1 MTNDEVFDAV
11 RQTLESQGIK
21 AAAQRHRELIQSQ
34 LVDAGMNDV
43 IPLLGLFRA
52 RQLLNQYVIES
63 N

>member
-1 MTNDEVFDAV
+1 MTNDEVFEAV
-11 RQTLESQGIK
+11 CQTLESEGLT
-21 AAAQRHRELIQSQ
+21 AALLRHHELIQSQ
-34 LVDAGMNDV
+34 FVEAGMDDV